1 MPQCDALDF
10 PNTSYLSLLLSM
22 ITLQNSFLK
31 TTISTLGA
39 EMHSLTLIES
49 GKEIIWHGDETFW
62 NGHSPI
68 LFPLVGSAW
77 NGTLRH
83 EGKEYKLPKHG
94 FVRKRQWD
102 IVEQRPDCV
111 TLAIENLPEDLENFP
126 WQFRLEVT
134 YSLQQRKVQVDFH
147 VKNLS
152 TTSTMWF
159 QIGGHPSL
167 ILPSPLRAGQKPSS
181 PDHNAFTL
189 AARPTSPDM
198 QPAGYLRL
206 EGAPHSLLR
215 ASTQGCTEPQRFP
228 IPWSKDAA
236 TSRALASNNHFN
248 ALIPL
253 TIDAFANE
261 ALIFDQQQVTAIQV
275 LDANEQCLARFS
287 SSAPAWL
294 VWAPTNQP
302 SPFICCEPWYGLPD
316 KQGFHGNWQDRPHV
330 QHASPGTTWYGWYS
344 IEV

>member
-1 MPQCDALDF
+1 
-10 PNTSYLSLLLSM
+10 M

-134 YSLQQRKVQVDFH
+134 YSLQQRKVQVDF
-147 VKNLS
+147 
-152 TTSTMWF
+152 T
-159 QIGGHPSL
+159 
-167 ILPSPLRAGQKPSS
+167 
-181 PDHNAFTL
+181 
-189 AARPTSPDM
+189 
-198 QPAGYLRL
+198 
-206 EGAPHSLLR
+206 
-215 ASTQGCTEPQRFP
+215 
-228 IPWSKDAA
+228 
-236 TSRALASNNHFN
+236 
-248 ALIPL
+248 
-253 TIDAFANE
+253 
-261 ALIFDQQQVTAIQV
+261 
-275 LDANEQCLARFS
+275 
-287 SSAPAWL
+287 
-294 VWAPTNQP
+294 
-302 SPFICCEPWYGLPD
+302 
-316 KQGFHGNWQDRPHV
+316 
-330 QHASPGTTWYGWYS
+330 
-344 IEV
+344 